1 LTPSEAP
8 KILCAQR
15 LATAPDRALF
25 FALNF
30 WRALK
35 MAIENGTIPMYS
47 HAYGSADPWAMLF
60 FATDSLRSELTN
72 TNNIV
77 SEQAHRIDV
86 NVLQTAAATQVAI
99 ERTATANALAIERI
113 SGALCLQAANN
124 HASILSKLAECCC
137 EIKQK
142 VDDEGHTT
150 RELINSIEADRL
162 RVENN
167 QLQARLLA
175 LEIRGNGGGGHS

>member
-1 LTPSEAP
+1 
-8 KILCAQR
+8 
-15 LATAPDRALF
+15 
-25 FALNF
+25 
-30 WRALK
+30 

-47 HAYGSADPWAMLF
+47 HAYGSTDPWAMLF

-77 SEQAHRIDV
+77 SDHAHRIDV
-86 NVLQTAAATQVAI
+86 NVHQTAAATQVAI
-99 ERTATANALAIERI
+99 ERTATANALAIERL
-113 SGALCLQAANN
+113 SGGLCLQAANN
-124 HASILSKLAECCC
+124 HAAMLSKLAECCC

-142 VDDEGHTT
+142 IDDEGHAT

-162 RVENN
+162 RTENN